1 MLNRPI
7 LLLSLALMTLPCQ
20 ALPVRAQDAE
30 AVSPPA
36 SGLIENAAP
45 GVMQKAVDDFIRP
58 GYRDLMEGTEALAE
72 AASVLCEKPSEET
85 LGDVQMT
92 FDEVVQQ
99 WSTIEIVRVGPVMDG
114 NRFER
119 FLFFPDRKS
128 TGLKQVQRILATS
141 DETATAPETLKS
153 KSVAVQGLGALEYV
167 LYGTGA
173 EVLSEEKGGFRCR
186 YGAAI
191 AENLKSVAA
200 ELQAEWKKPDGIQA
214 AWKAPGPNNPAYR
227 NGKEAATE
235 LLGILVHGVESIRDQ
250 RLRPFYAGIV
260 KGEPDK
266 GHPRLAIYWRSGNT
280 LPAISAN
287 FMALQTLFNTAGM
300 QDLLPEKDRSVVSAT
315 NYLLQA
321 IVDDADQIDLPVE
334 EAIADDEQRALL
346 NRILQNTNN
355 LLQRLN
361 LDFGGAIGLGAG
373 FSFADGD

>member
-1 MLNRPI
+1 MRHRLP
-7 LLLSLALMTLPCQ
+7 LLLGLGLAILSLPAMAEDVDEAMP
-20 ALPVRAQDAE
+20 PRAGLKLE
-30 AVSPPA
+30 AV
-36 SGLIENAAP
+36 P

-58 GYRDLMEGTEALAE
+58 GYLDLMEGTQSLAE
-72 AASVLCEKPSEET
+72 AAHVLCDKPSEET

-99 WSTIEIVRVGPVMDG
+99 WSTIEIVRVGPVIEG

-128 TGLKQVQRILATS
+128 TGLKQVQRIVATR
-141 DETATAPETLKS
+141 DETATKAETLKG
-153 KSVAVQGLGALEYV
+153 KSVAAQGLGALEYV

-173 EVLSEEKGGFRCR
+173 EVLSSERNGFRCR

-191 AENLKSVAA
+191 ADNLTSIAA
-200 ELQAEWKKPDGIQA
+200 ELHAEWEKPDGIQS
-214 AWKAPGPNNPAYR
+214 AWKTPGPDNPLYR
-227 NGKEAATE
+227 DGKEAATE

-266 GHPRLAIYWRSGNT
+266 GHPKLAIYWRSGNT
-280 LPAISAN
+280 MPALSAN
-287 FMALQTLFNTAGM
+287 FMALQTLFNAADM
-300 QDLLPEKDRSVVSAT
+300 QALLPDDRRSMVRAINHV
-315 NYLLQA
+315 LQA
-321 IVDDADQIDLPVE
+321 IVDDADQIDLPID
-334 EAIADDEQRALL
+334 EAIEDEEQRVRL
-346 NRILQNTNN
+346 NRILQNTNDV
-355 LLQRLN
+355 LQRLN

>member
-1 MLNRPI
+1 MRHRHI
-7 LLLSLALMTLPCQ
+7 LLLGLSLFFLPLS
-20 ALPVRAQDAE
+20 AMAEDEEAAAPRAGLRVDA
-30 AVSPPA
+30 V
-36 SGLIENAAP
+36 P

-58 GYRDLMEGTEALAE
+58 GYRDLLEGTETLAE
-72 AASVLCEKPSEET
+72 AAHTLCEKPSDET
-85 LGDVQMT
+85 LGDVQMS

-99 WSTIEIVRVGPVMDG
+99 WSTIEIVRVGPVIEG

-128 TGLKQVQRILATS
+128 TGLKQVQRILATN
-141 DETATAPETLKS
+141 DETATAAESLKG
-153 KSVAVQGLGALEYV
+153 KSVAAQGLGALEYV

-173 EVLSEEKGGFRCR
+173 EVLPTEKNGFRCR

-191 AENLKSVAA
+191 ADNLKAVAG
-200 ELQAEWKKPDGIQA
+200 ELHAEWEKPDGIQF
-214 AWKAPGPNNPAYR
+214 AWKSPGPDNPVYR
-227 NGKEAATE
+227 DGKEAATE

-266 GHPRLAIYWRSGNT
+266 GHPKMAIYWRSGNT
-280 LPAISAN
+280 MPALSAN
-287 FMALQTLFNTAGM
+287 FSALQALFNAAGM
-300 QDLLPEKDRSVVSAT
+300 DALLPDGNRDMVSAI

-321 IVDDADQIDLPVE
+321 NVDDLDEIDLPVE
-334 EAIADDEQRALL
+334 QAIASDEQRGRL

-355 LLQRLN
+355 VLQRLN
-361 LDFGGAIGLGAG
+361 LDFGAAIGLSSG

>member
-1 MLNRPI
+1 MRHRHI
-7 LLLSLALMTLPCQ
+7 LLLGLSLAFLPMP
-20 ALPVRAQDAE
+20 AMAQDSE
-30 AVSPPA
+30 EISPPRA
-36 SGLIENAAP
+36 GMKQDAVP

-58 GYRDLMEGTEALAE
+58 GYRDLLEGTETLAE
-72 AASVLCEKPSEET
+72 AAHMLCEKPSDET
-85 LGDVQMT
+85 LGDVQMS

-99 WSTIEIVRVGPVMDG
+99 WSTIEIVRVGPVIEG

-141 DETATAPETLKS
+141 DETATSVESLKG
-153 KSVAVQGLGALEYV
+153 KSVAAQGLGALEYV

-173 EVLSEEKGGFRCR
+173 EVLPTEKNGFRCR

-191 AENLKSVAA
+191 ADNLKAVAG
-200 ELQAEWKKPDGIQA
+200 ELHAEWEKPDGIQA
-214 AWKAPGPNNPAYR
+214 AWEKPGPNNPIYR
-227 NGKEAATE
+227 DGKEAATE

-266 GHPRLAIYWRSGNT
+266 GHPKMAIYWRSGNT
-280 LPAISAN
+280 MPALSAN
-287 FMALQTLFNTAGM
+287 FTALQTLFNTADM
-300 QDLLPEKDRSVVSAT
+300 KALLPDGNADVVSAV

-321 IVDDADQIDLPVE
+321 IVDDLDEIDLPVE
-334 EAIADDEQRALL
+334 EALANDEQRGRL
-346 NRILQNTNN
+346 NRILQNTNDV
-355 LLQRLN
+355 LQRLN
-361 LDFGGAIGLGAG
+361 LDFGAAIGLSSG